1 MTTIHVGTS
10 IPTCYFKLTLEST
23 ACSSQVNG
31 ESCQSSIF
39 TIEGKDTSNINV
51 YNLNTV
57 GAISMIDLDG
67 VSVAQYS
74 DNVDVF
80 PDNIAVF
87 RLE

>member
-1 MTTIHVGTS
+1 M
-10 IPTCYFKLTLEST
+10 
-23 ACSSQVNG
+23 
-31 ESCQSSIF
+31 
-39 TIEGKDTSNINV
+39 

-67 VSVAQYS
+67 VSVATYS